1 MTDKTLEF
9 SVKSGDPEKQRSA
22 CLVAGVFEGRKLS
35 ASARRLDGASSG
47 ALSAILRHG
56 DLEGKSG
63 QSLLLHNLPG
73 VLCERLL
80 LIGCGKEKEFHEGR
94 YRETLAKAARALQ
107 DTGAGDAVLY
117 LTELEVRGRDIR
129 WKLRY
134 AVEVVEDALYRFD
147 RLKSEKSERRR
158 SLRKIILPVAK
169 RSDLSAGE
177 QAIKQGKAIAAGVS
191 LAKDL
196 GNLPGNIC
204 TPTYLAEQAI
214 ELGKQYNLKT
224 TVLERADMEA
234 LGMGALLSVA
244 RGSRQPPKLIVL
256 EYNGGREGEA
266 PIALVGKGLTFDAGG
281 ISIKPAA
288 NMDEMKYDM
297 CGGASVLG
305 AFKALALLQLPI
317 NVVGVIP
324 SSENLPDGD
333 ANKPGDIVT
342 SMSGKTIEVL
352 NTDAEGRL
360 ILCDALTYTERFNPA
375 AVVDMATLTGACVI
389 ALGNHPSGLLSN
401 HDALARELINAGKYA
416 WDRAWQLPLW
426 DEYQKQLDSNFADIA
441 NIGGREGGAITA
453 ACFLARFTK
462 KFKWAHLD
470 IAGTAWKTGKDKGAT
485 GRPVPLLVTFLL
497 HRCEPRTDDAR

>member
-1 MTDKTLEF
+1 MTDKYLDI

-35 ASARRLDGASSG
+35 ASARRLDEASSG
-47 ALSAILRHG
+47 ALSAILRRG

-80 LIGCGKEKEFHEGR
+80 LIGCGKEKEFHEGH
-94 YRETLAKAARALQ
+94 YRETLARAARALQ
-107 DTGAGDAVLY
+107 NTGAGDAVLY
-117 LTELEVRGRDIR
+117 LTELEVRGRDIS
-129 WKLRY
+129 WKLRH
-134 AVEVVEDALYRFD
+134 AVEAVEDALYRFD

-158 SLRKIILPVAK
+158 ALRKIILPVAK
-169 RSDLSAGE
+169 RSDLAAGE
-177 QAIKQGKAIAAGVS
+177 QAIAQGKAIAAGVS

-196 GNLPGNIC
+196 GNLPGNLC
-204 TPTYLAEQAI
+204 TPTYLAEQAV
-214 ELGKQYNLKT
+214 ELGRQYNLKT
-224 TVLERADMEA
+224 SVLEQADMEA

-256 EYNGGREGEA
+256 EYHGGREGEA
-266 PIALVGKGLTFDAGG
+266 PIALVGKGITFDAGG
-281 ISIKPAA
+281 ISIKPAGK
-288 NMDEMKYDM
+288 MDEMKFDM
-297 CGGASVLG
+297 CGAASVLG
-305 AFKALALLQLPI
+305 AFKALAQLQLPI

-324 SSENLPDGD
+324 SCENLPDGN

-342 SMSGKTIEVL
+342 SMSGQTIEVL

-375 AVVDMATLTGACVI
+375 VVVDMATLTGACVV
-389 ALGNHPSGLLSN
+389 ALGAHPSGLFSN

-497 HRCEPRTDDAR
+497 HRCEARGE